1 MSIPIYTSSKEATT
15 YITAITCEQ
24 MKDAEDHLREYILA
38 WLDTAMRG
46 DKNAFDL
53 SLGLL
58 HTVQQVYTFNNAQKC
73 LDYLRSITEQRA
85 FLVLSC
91 TISDQHLDEFLALPQ
106 LEYIYLF
113 GREAILK
120 KEHSKV
126 VEVTS
131 IQNLYNRLNRD
142 ARSSTEED
150 NDTDFASLQSN
161 SAATSTQGDEGD
173 ARIFI
178 FYQFIIEILL
188 RLPKTTDIKEQFI
201 SFCMEK
207 TNDNLAQQNI
217 FIEFMRNYKPNE
229 AISWYTKPC
238 FLHKLLNRTCRLGN
252 IKDMFKLAFF
262 MTDLYAQLKDL
273 HDENFDWY
281 KDEVDVYR
289 GKLMSTMEFEKL
301 KASIG
306 DLVVTKSFLSTTS
319 ERDVALPYSGV
330 GSEDHN
336 VVPALLHMKINKRRN
351 ETKPFAFIR
360 YQSSVRS
367 DDEVLVSIGTVFRI
381 DGEKEEVVFRIDYS
395 AGICF
400 FDLSLEWCS

>member
-1 MSIPIYTSSKEATT
+1 M
-15 YITAITCEQ
+15 Q
-24 MKDAEDHLREYILA
+24 
-38 WLDTAMRG
+38 
-46 DKNAFDL
+46 
-53 SLGLL
+53 
-58 HTVQQVYTFNNAQKC
+58 
-73 LDYLRSITEQRA
+73 
-85 FLVLSC
+85 
-91 TISDQHLDEFLALPQ
+91 
-106 LEYIYLF
+106 
-113 GREAILK
+113 
-120 KEHSKV
+120 
-126 VEVTS
+126 
-131 IQNLYNRLNRD
+131 
-142 ARSSTEED
+142 SSTEED

-178 FYQFIIEILL
+178 FFQFIIEILL
-188 RLPKTTDIKEQFI
+188 RLPETTDIKEQFI

-207 TNDNLAQQNI
+207 TNDNLAQQKI
-217 FIEFMRNYKPNE
+217 FQEFIQSYDPDD
-229 AISWYTKPC
+229 AISWYTRPC

-273 HDENFDWY
+273 HDENSDSY
-281 KDEVDVYR
+281 KAEVDVYR

-360 YQSSVRS
+360 YHSSVRS

-381 DGEKEEVVFRIDYS
+381 DGEKEQVS
-395 AGICF
+395 F
-400 FDLSLEWCS
+400 FALIMM